1 MRKVVL
7 VLFLGLALAQ
17 PTHTVAPGDTL
28 FSIARRYG
36 TTVEEL
42 MRLNRLESFLIQ
54 VGQVLRLPEKAQG
67 ERVHQVVPGDTL
79 WTYAASTCTSNR
91 GLKSRL
97 SLPAMSLRRHW

>member
-7 VLFLGLALAQ
+7 VLFLGFALAQ

-42 MRLNRLESFLIQ
+42 MRL
-54 VGQVLRLPEKAQG
+54 G
-67 ERVHQVVPGDTL
+67 
-79 WTYAASTCTSNR
+79 
-91 GLKSRL
+91 
-97 SLPAMSLRRHW
+97 PARP

>member
-1 MRKVVL
+1 MRKAVL

-42 MRLNRLESFLIQ
+42 MRLNGLESFLIQ

-67 ERVHQVVPGDTL
+67 ERVHQVAPGTRF
-79 WTYAASTCTSNR
+79 SPS
-91 GLKSRL
+91 
-97 SLPAMSLRRHW
+97 PAGTGPRWRSSCA

>member
-1 MRKVVL
+1 MRKAVL

-42 MRLNRLESFLIQ
+42 MRLNGLDSSPPDLQ
-54 VGQVLRLPEKAQG
+54 VGQVLKLPAPSSQERPSPGGAQ
-67 ERVHQVVPGDTL
+67 RTPSPGTQ
-79 WTYAASTCTSNR
+79 SR
-91 GLKSRL
+91 GL
-97 SLPAMSLRRHW
+97 